1 MSYRVVCFIA
11 SLIVVV
17 ASSVGAASERDIPR
31 TADGK
36 PDLSGNYDIS
46 TLTRM
51 QRSPELGERLFL
63 TAAEAEEIRVSA
75 ATRTAERARPSD
87 PNRQAP
93 PVTGRLGGYNDFY
106 HDGGTEAVAVDGK
119 YRTSLLTDPPDG
131 RFPPLTERGRERRKG
146 LYHRRDLAEEQI
158 RFSKKNTAVAW
169 WRDREVGPYDG
180 PEVLSIADRCIFS
193 LEATIP
199 ALPKNYNNVKTI
211 VQTESHLM
219 ILVEWMHE
227 ARVIRLGM
235 AEAKPEHAPPEIRS
249 RSGDS
254 IGWWEGDTLVVDTT
268 NFLEETWLQMTLFG
282 EPSPPHD
289 QHVVERFT
297 RTDEDTL
304 LYQFTVESGDWETPY
319 SGEYTWPAT
328 TDKMY
333 EFACHEGNYSMG
345 NTLRGARF
353 LEAEATGAAGR

>member
-1 MSYRVVCFIA
+1 MSYRLVHCIA
-11 SLIVVV
+11 FLIVVV

-36 PDLSGNYDIS
+36 PDLSGTYDIK

-51 QRSPELGERLFL
+51 QRNPELGERLFL
-63 TAAEAEEIRVSA
+63 TAAEAEEIRLST
-75 ATRTAERARPSD
+75 ATRQAEKARPSD

-93 PVTGRLGGYNDFY
+93 PITGRFGGGKDPY

-119 YRTSLLTDPPDG
+119 YRTSLLTDPPNG
-131 RFPPLTERGRERRKG
+131 RFPPLTERGRERRRG
-146 LYHRRDLAEEQI
+146 LYHRSAMAVERT
-158 RFSKKNTAVAW
+158 RFMEKNIGIAW
-169 WRDREVGPYDG
+169 WLDREVGPYDG
-180 PEVLSIADRCIFS
+180 PESLGIADRCLFS

-199 ALPKNYNNVKTI
+199 VLPKNYNNVKTI
-211 VQTESHLM
+211 VQTESHVV
-219 ILVEWMHE
+219 ILVEWMHQ
-227 ARVIRLGM
+227 ARVIRMGT

-268 NFLEETWLQMTLFG
+268 NFLEESWVQVTLFG

-345 NTLRGARF
+345 NSLRGARF
-353 LEAEATGAAGR
+353 VEAETRGASGR